1 MNTADV
7 VVIGGGL
14 VGLSTAWHLA
24 RAGARVRVVERDIC
38 GRHASGLNAG
48 GVRRVNRHAEEMP
61 LAEFSHAMWP
71 GLADALGRDVGF
83 RAVGHL
89 LVAEDERELAWITT
103 RNRPDCEALVDAKQ
117 VRELCP
123 GIAPHLLGG
132 IFAAQDGYAHPPS
145 VCAAFRD
152 VAEVAGAVVHEATR
166 LLGLSRDGAGWR
178 VETSSGVMLAGQV
191 VNAAGAAAGDIAALA
206 GEALPI
212 ERQGPVCSVTAPV
225 APFMRPVVQTLTRKL
240 SLKQMPD
247 GRAWIGGGHRAT
259 VDGDG
264 LAIAAGEAAANHATA
279 ASIFGA
285 LRDVPVMRSWS
296 AQDGFTPDR
305 VCILGRLH
313 AQGLLHACGF
323 SGHGFQ
329 TAPAVG
335 AVLAALLRGAPA
347 PVEVSPLSPARFAQG
362 AGLPGM
368 GAMEVG

>member
-1 MNTADV
+1 MTDV
-7 VVIGGGL
+7 IIIGGGL

-24 RAGARVRVVERDIC
+24 RSGAAVRVLERDIC

-61 LAEFSHAMWP
+61 LAELSHMMWP
-71 GLADALGRDVGF
+71 GLAEALGRDIGF

-103 RNRPDCEALVDAKQ
+103 RNRPACEALVDAQ
-117 VRELCP
+117 QIRALCP

-132 IFAAQDGYAHPPS
+132 IFAAEDGYAHPPS
-145 VCAAFRD
+145 ACAAFRD
-152 VAEVAGAVVHEATR
+152 AAELAGAIIQEATR
-166 LLGLSRDGAGWR
+166 VTGLSRQGGAWR
-178 VETSSGVMLAGQV
+178 VETSSGVLHAARV

-206 GEALPI
+206 GESLPI
-212 ERQGPVCSVTAPV
+212 ERQGPVCLVTTPV

-247 GRAWIGGGHRAT
+247 GRAWIGGGHRAQ
-259 VDGDG
+259 VQGEQ
-264 LAIAAGEAAANHATA
+264 LAIATGEAQANHATA
-279 ASIFGA
+279 ASIFPA
-285 LRDVPVMRSWS
+285 LRDVPVARSWS

-313 AQGLLHACGF
+313 DDGLLHACGF

-335 AVLAALLRGAPA
+335 AVLAALLRGQPA
-347 PVEVSPLSPARFAQG
+347 PVDVAALSPRRFVEG
-362 AGLPGM
+362 AGLPAI
-368 GAMEVG
+368 GAAEVG